1 MWRFG
6 IVHQVVMVFVAP
18 SPLPGRLQSI
28 NHSNAS
34 MTNMRREVAFDAFLR
49 LVPTPESRR
58 RAKALVNTFVILA
71 LQIAPPNTSVL

>member
-1 MWRFG
+1 M
-6 IVHQVVMVFVAP
+6 HQVIMVFVAP

-34 MTNMRREVAFDAFLR
+34 MANMRREVAFNAFLR
-49 LVPTPESRR
+49 LVLIPESRR

>member
-1 MWRFG
+1 
-6 IVHQVVMVFVAP
+6 MVFVAP